1 MIKDSQT
8 TKKSLGN
15 KLNEN
20 HKNNFTVKHLLSLPT
35 VNYLTLSNKSSRS
48 E

>member
-15 KLNEN
+15 KLYEN
-20 HKNNFTVKHLLSLPT
+20 NRNTDAFKNVLTLPT
-35 VNYLTLSNKSSRS
+35 VNFLTLSNKSVRS